1 MAVTQQQRQ
10 SQLFYAQDWRVIY
23 QAFSG
28 VNFTAYDFD
37 TIRAAMV
44 DYIRLTYPE
53 DFNDW
58 IESSEFVA
66 IIDLLAYLG
75 QSLAFR
81 VDLNTREN
89 FIETA
94 TRRESIIRL
103 ARMLSYNAPRAM
115 PSQGLLK
122 ITTAITNQD
131 LYDATGQNLKNV
143 PITWNDQNNAD
154 WLEQFILVINS
165 SLNSNNYFGNPVKS
179 GIVNNI
185 PTELYEMNT
194 NNNGSTVFPY
204 SGSVAGNNMDF
215 ELVNPDFSIAD
226 STSIATATSG
236 VFSERAPNP
245 RNSWYLI
252 YRSDGLGN
260 TSANTGFFLMF
271 KQGQQGYTDYQLDY
285 PVANRV
291 LDVNVNGINNI
302 DVWVQNV
309 DSQGNVLKD
318 WTTVSSVNGF
328 NVIYNSLNRNV
339 RDIYSVYTRDSQ
351 GQDQVSIRF
360 ADGNFGNV
368 PTGFIRV
375 TYRQSNGLAYQ
386 IRPVDMQ
393 NIPFAFNYNDNLNN
407 TFNLVL
413 SASLQT
419 TVANS
424 QLRASNQQIQ
434 LAASQNYY
442 TQDRMVTGEDYNVFP
457 LTNTQALKVKAVNR
471 TYSGQSR
478 FLNINDPTGTYQ
490 NIKLVSTDG
499 ILYDE
504 PGTNK
509 VEVSVANT
517 QNSLALV
524 TNYIQPMLNG
534 SQGQQRIAQELKDF
548 YYYYYPRA
556 NLQSQG
562 TTVWQT
568 ATSSSQISTG
578 ALYQSN
584 VAQVVGSNV
593 SVSSVFHVVAPGAI
607 FYANNTWC
615 EVTAVNQ
622 QGVGTNNGLLSTGQ
636 GAISITPPLI
646 ANTVG
651 YQPTEIITSW
661 NPLFNAQE
669 TQDIQT
675 ALDRKNKFGI
685 RYDYLNA
692 QWKVIT
698 SGNINPGAWS
708 LTNSGDTT
716 NTNRD
721 SSWLLLAAF
730 TGSTWTFTT
739 RAQRYVFESVR
750 DVRFLYNT
758 QYKTID
764 INTGDVKQDSITVL
778 DINTAPQ
785 DPTTATPPLAL
796 GDNYIWRI
804 LGQDIY
810 PDGYVDN
817 TKVYVSGENNP
828 LGLPLNPNQ
837 YDIIVDPEN
846 IAQRMIFWTLVP
858 TSDGYEY
865 WQPRVIPTSRIYTY
879 ANQLPP
885 ATDPNWSQGEVAY
898 VTTSAKF
905 YQWYR
910 RGASGELLDVTS
922 RWKMKI
928 GRRGLKWI
936 YDHYAPNEQRIDPA
950 IMNIVD
956 IYVLTSTYDTDLRNW
971 IATNAPASNEPQPP
985 TSEQLRSV
993 FSGLEAFKTMTDQII
1008 WHPVKYKVIFGSQ
1021 APQELQVRFKVIKAS
1036 GTTVTDNEVKSL
1048 VIGSVNEYFSLI
1060 NWDFGQS
1067 FFFTELA
1074 AYIHIRLAPVIA
1086 SVVITPLNTQA
1097 QFGDLF
1103 EIKSQPDEIFIS
1115 SARVTDVDIVQDFT
1129 NATLGITHG

>member
-23 QAFSG
+23 QAFTE
-28 VNFTAYDFD
+28 VNFAAYDFD
-37 TIRAAMV
+37 TIRAAMI

-81 VDLNTREN
+81 MDLNTREN

-122 ITTAITNQD
+122 ITTVISNQEI
-131 LYDATGQNLKNV
+131 YDATGQNLKNV

-179 GIVNNI
+179 GIVNGI
-185 PTELYEMNT
+185 ATELYEMNT
-194 NNNGSTVFPY
+194 TNNGSSVFPY
-204 SGSVAGNNMDF
+204 SASVAGNNIDF
-215 ELVNPDFSIAD
+215 ELVNPDFTIAD
-226 STSIATATSG
+226 SSSIATATSG
-236 VFSERAPNP
+236 IFYERAPNP
-245 RNSWYLI
+245 TNSWYII

-271 KQGQQGYTDYQLDY
+271 KQGQQGYTDFQLDY

-309 DSQGNVLKD
+309 DSQGNVLKT
-318 WTTVSSVNGF
+318 WTAVNSVNGF
-328 NVIYNSLNRNV
+328 NVIYNSLNKNI

-351 GQDQVSIRF
+351 GQDQISIRF
-360 ADGNFGNV
+360 ADGNFGSA

-393 NIPFAFNYNDNLNN
+393 NLPFAFTYSDNLNN
-407 TFNLVL
+407 TYNMVF

-457 LTNTQALKVKAVNR
+457 LTNTQALKVKAINR

-478 FLNINDPTGTYQ
+478 YLNINDPTGTYQ

-499 ILYDE
+499 ILYDDT
-504 PGTNK
+504 GTNRLQ
-509 VEVSVANT
+509 VSVANT
-517 QNSLALV
+517 QNSLALIA
-524 TNYIQPMLNG
+524 NYIQPMLAG
-534 SQGQQRIAQELKDF
+534 GQGQQRIAQELKDF
-548 YYYYYPRA
+548 YYYNYPRS

-562 TTVWQT
+562 TTTWQT
-568 ATSSSQISTG
+568 ATSSTQVSTG
-578 ALYQSN
+578 ALYQGN
-584 VAQVVGSNV
+584 VAQTVGSNV
-593 SVSSVFHVVAPGAI
+593 SVSSVFHVVTPGAL
-607 FYANNTWC
+607 FFANNTWC

-622 QGVGTNNGLLSTGQ
+622 EGIGTDNGLLSTGQ
-636 GAISITPPLI
+636 GAISITPPLL

-651 YQPTEIITSW
+651 YQPTSIIPSW
-661 NPLFNAQE
+661 NPLFNTTE
-669 TQDIQT
+669 TQEIQT
-675 ALDRKNKFGI
+675 ALDKKNSFGI

-692 QWKVIT
+692 EWKIIT
-698 SGNINPGAWS
+698 SGNINPGPWS
-708 LTNSGDTT
+708 LTHSGDTT

-721 SSWLLLAAF
+721 SSWLLLA
-730 TGSTWTFTT
+730 TYSGTTWTFIA
-739 RAQRYVFESVR
+739 RAQRYIFESVR

-758 QYKTID
+758 QYKTVD
-764 INTGDVKQDSITVL
+764 INTGAVKQDSITVL

-785 DPTTATPPLAL
+785 DPAVTTPAPAL
-796 GDNYIWRI
+796 GKNYIWRI

-817 TKVYVSGENNP
+817 TKVYVTGETNP
-828 LGLPLNPNQ
+828 LGLPLDPNQ

-846 IAQRMIFWTLVP
+846 IAQRMLFWTLVP
-858 TSDGYEY
+858 SSDGYEY
-865 WQPRVIPTSRIYTY
+865 WQPRIIPESRIYTY
-879 ANQLPP
+879 ANQRPP
-885 ATDPNWSQGEVAY
+885 ANDPNWIQGEVCY
-898 VTTSAKF
+898 IITSAKF
-905 YQWYR
+905 YRWYR
-910 RGASGELLDVTS
+910 KGTTGDFQDVTAQ
-922 RWKMKI
+922 WQMKI
-928 GRRGLKWI
+928 GRKGLRWI

-956 IYVLTSTYDTDLRNW
+956 IYVLTSTYNTDLRNW
-971 IATNAPASNEPQPP
+971 IATNAPSSAEPEPP

-993 FSGLEAFKTMTDQII
+993 FAGLEAYKTMTDQII

-1021 APQELQVRFKVIKAS
+1021 APQELQVRFKVVKAF
-1036 GTTVTDNEVKSL
+1036 GTTITDNEVKSQ
-1048 VIGSVNEYFSLI
+1048 VIGAVNEYFSLI

-1086 SVVITPLNTQA
+1086 SVVISPLNTQA

-1103 EIKSQPDEIFIS
+1103 EIKCQPDEIFIS
-1115 SARVTDVDIVQDFT
+1115 SARVTDVDIVQDLT
-1129 NATLGITHG
+1129 DATLGITHG

>member
-1 MAVTQQQRQ
+1 
-10 SQLFYAQDWRVIY
+10 
-23 QAFSG
+23 
-28 VNFTAYDFD
+28 
-37 TIRAAMV
+37 
-44 DYIRLTYPE
+44 
-53 DFNDW
+53 
-58 IESSEFVA
+58 
-66 IIDLLAYLG
+66 
-75 QSLAFR
+75 
-81 VDLNTREN
+81 
-89 FIETA
+89 
-94 TRRESIIRL
+94 
-103 ARMLSYNAPRAM
+103 
-115 PSQGLLK
+115 
-122 ITTAITNQD
+122 
-131 LYDATGQNLKNV
+131 
-143 PITWNDQNNAD
+143 
-154 WLEQFILVINS
+154 
-165 SLNSNNYFGNPVKS
+165 
-179 GIVNNI
+179 
-185 PTELYEMNT
+185 
-194 NNNGSTVFPY
+194 
-204 SGSVAGNNMDF
+204 
-215 ELVNPDFSIAD
+215 
-226 STSIATATSG
+226 
-236 VFSERAPNP
+236 
-245 RNSWYLI
+245 
-252 YRSDGLGN
+252 
-260 TSANTGFFLMF
+260 
-271 KQGQQGYTDYQLDY
+271 
-285 PVANRV
+285 
-291 LDVNVNGINNI
+291 
-302 DVWVQNV
+302 
-309 DSQGNVLKD
+309 
-318 WTTVSSVNGF
+318 
-328 NVIYNSLNRNV
+328 
-339 RDIYSVYTRDSQ
+339 
-351 GQDQVSIRF
+351 
-360 ADGNFGNV
+360 
-368 PTGFIRV
+368 
-375 TYRQSNGLAYQ
+375 
-386 IRPVDMQ
+386 
-393 NIPFAFNYNDNLNN
+393 
-407 TFNLVL
+407 
-413 SASLQT
+413 
-419 TVANS
+419 
-424 QLRASNQQIQ
+424 
-434 LAASQNYY
+434 
-442 TQDRMVTGEDYNVFP
+442 MVTGEDYNVFP

-517 QNSLALV
+517 QNSLALI
-524 TNYIQPMLNG
+524 TNYIQPMLTG
-534 SQGQQRIAQELKDF
+534 SQGQQRVAQEVKDF

-578 ALYQSN
+578 ALYQGN
-584 VAQVVGSNV
+584 VAQTVGSNV
-593 SVSSVFHVVAPGAI
+593 SVSSVFHVVAPGAL

-646 ANTVG
+646 ANTIG
-651 YQPTEIITSW
+651 YQPTEIIASW

-669 TQDIQT
+669 TSDIQT

-730 TGSTWTFTT
+730 TGSTWTFTA

-785 DPTTATPPLAL
+785 DPTTTTPAPAL
-796 GDNYIWRI
+796 GANYIWRI

-846 IAQRMIFWTLVP
+846 IAERMIFWTLVP

-885 ATDPNWSQGEVAY
+885 ASDPLWSQGEVAY
-898 VTTSAKF
+898 VMTTGQF
-905 YQWYR
+905 YQWIR
-910 RGASGELLDVTS
+910 RGPSGELLLVTNS
-922 RWKMKI
+922 WKMKI

-971 IATNAPASNEPQPP
+971 IATNAPASAEPQAP

-1008 WHPVKYKVIFGSQ
+1008 WHPVKYKVIFGNQ

-1103 EIKSQPDEIFIS
+1103 EIKCQPDEIFIS
-1115 SARVTDVDIVQDFT
+1115 SARVTNVDIVQDFT

>member
-1 MAVTQQQRQ
+1 MK
-10 SQLFYAQDWRVIY
+10 
-23 QAFSG
+23 SG
-28 VNFTAYDFD
+28 VVN
-37 TIRAAMV
+37 
-44 DYIRLTYPE
+44 
-53 DFNDW
+53 
-58 IESSEFVA
+58 
-66 IIDLLAYLG
+66 
-75 QSLAFR
+75 
-81 VDLNTREN
+81 
-89 FIETA
+89 
-94 TRRESIIRL
+94 
-103 ARMLSYNAPRAM
+103 
-115 PSQGLLK
+115 
-122 ITTAITNQD
+122 
-131 LYDATGQNLKNV
+131 
-143 PITWNDQNNAD
+143 
-154 WLEQFILVINS
+154 
-165 SLNSNNYFGNPVKS
+165 
-179 GIVNNI
+179 GIA
-185 PTELYEMNT
+185 TELYEINT
-194 NNNGSTVFPY
+194 NNNGSSVFPY
-204 SGSVAGNNMDF
+204 NSSVAGSSMDF
-215 ELVNPDFSIAD
+215 ELVNPDFTIAD
-226 STSIATATSG
+226 SSSIATATSG
-236 VFSERAPNP
+236 TFFERAPNP
-245 RNSWYLI
+245 LNSWYLV

-260 TSANTGFFLMF
+260 TSSNTGFFLMF
-271 KQGQQGYTDYQLDY
+271 KQGLLGFTDFQLDY

-291 LDVNVNGINNI
+291 LDVGVNGINNI
-302 DVWVQNV
+302 DVWVQTV
-309 DSQGNVLKD
+309 DSQGNVTKD
-318 WTTVSSVNGF
+318 WTSVSSVNGF
-328 NVIYNSLNRNV
+328 NVIYNSLNRNI

-351 GQDQVSIRF
+351 GQDQISIRF
-360 ADGNFGNV
+360 ADGNFGSV

-393 NIPFAFNYNDNLNN
+393 NMSFAFTYNDNLNN
-407 TFNLVL
+407 SYNLVL
-413 SASLQT
+413 TASLQT

-442 TQDRMVTGEDYNVFP
+442 TQDRMVTGEDYNIFP
-457 LTNTQALKVKAVNR
+457 LTNTQALKVKAINR

-499 ILYDE
+499 ILYDDV
-504 PGTNK
+504 GTNQ
-509 VEVSVANT
+509 VQVSVANT

-524 TNYIQPMLNG
+524 SNYIQPMLQG
-534 SQGQQRIAQELKDF
+534 SQGQQRIAQELRDF
-548 YYYYYPRA
+548 YYSRYPRS

-568 ATSSSQISTG
+568 ATSSSQTSTG
-578 ALYQSN
+578 ALYQAN
-584 VAQVVGSNV
+584 VAQTVGSNV
-593 SVSSVFHVVAPGAI
+593 SISSVFHVVAPGAL
-607 FYANNTWC
+607 FYVNNTWC
-615 EVTAVNQ
+615 QVTAVNQ
-622 QGVGTNNGLLSTGQ
+622 QGAGINNTGLLSTSQ
-636 GAISITPPLI
+636 GAISIAPPLA
-646 ANTVG
+646 ANIVG
-651 YQPTEIITSW
+651 YTPTEIVPSW
-661 NPLFNAQE
+661 NPLFNTTE

-675 ALDRKNKFGI
+675 ALDRKNRFGI

-692 QWKVIT
+692 QWKTIT
-698 SGNINPGAWS
+698 SGNINPGAWN

-721 SSWLLLAAF
+721 SSWLLLA
-730 TGSTWTFTT
+730 TYSGTTWTFIT
-739 RAQRYVFESVR
+739 RAQRYTFESVR

-785 DPTTATPPLAL
+785 DPTVTTPAL
-796 GDNYIWRI
+796 SLGQNYIWRI

-858 TSDGYEY
+858 SSDGYEY
-865 WQPRVIPTSRIYTY
+865 WQPRNIPTTRIYTF

-885 ATDPNWSQGEVAY
+885 ASDPNWIQGEIAY
-898 VTTSAKF
+898 VITSGKF
-905 YQWYR
+905 YRWTKK
-910 RGASGELLDVTS
+910 GAGGELTDVTTT
-922 RWKMKI
+922 WKTKI

-956 IYVLTSTYDTDLRNW
+956 IYILTSTYDSDLRNW
-971 IATNAPASNEPQPP
+971 VATNAAANTQPTPP

-993 FSGLEAFKTMTDQII
+993 FSGLEAYKTMTDQIV

-1021 APQELQVRFKVIKAS
+1021 APQELQVRFKVIKAA
-1036 GTTVTDNEVKSL
+1036 GTSVTDNEVKSQ
-1048 VIGSVNEYFSLI
+1048 VIGALTEYFSLI

-1103 EIKSQPDEIFIS
+1103 EIKCQPDEIFIS

-1129 NATLGITHG
+1129 NATLGTTHG

>member
-23 QAFSG
+23 QAFTE
-28 VNFTAYDFD
+28 VNFAAYDFD

-81 VDLNTREN
+81 MDLNTREN

-122 ITTAITNQD
+122 ITTVITNQD

-154 WLEQFILVINS
+154 WLEQFILVVNS

-179 GIVNNI
+179 GIVNGI

-194 NNNGSTVFPY
+194 DNNGSTVFPY
-204 SGSVAGNNMDF
+204 TSSVAGNNMDF
-215 ELVNPDFSIAD
+215 ELVNPDFTIAD

-236 VFSERAPNP
+236 VFYERAPNP
-245 RNSWYLI
+245 QNSWYII

-271 KQGQQGYTDYQLDY
+271 KQGQQAFTDYQLDY

-318 WTTVSSVNGF
+318 WTAVSSVNGF
-328 NVIYNSLNRNV
+328 NVIYNSLNKDV
-339 RDIYSVYTRDSQ
+339 RDIYSVYTRDNQ
-351 GQDQVSIRF
+351 GQDQISIRF

-393 NIPFAFNYNDNLNN
+393 NINFAFNYSDNLNN
-407 TFNLVL
+407 TFNLVM

-499 ILYDE
+499 ILYDDT
-504 PGTNK
+504 GSNRI
-509 VEVSVANT
+509 EVSVANN

-524 TNYIQPMLNG
+524 ANYLQPMLTG
-534 SQGQQRIAQELKDF
+534 SQGQQRIAQEVRDF

-562 TTVWQT
+562 TTTWTT

-578 ALYQSN
+578 ALYQGN
-584 VAQVVGSNV
+584 VAQAVGSNV
-593 SVSSVFHVVAPGAI
+593 AISSVFHIVTPGAL
-607 FYANNTWC
+607 FNVDNTWY

-622 QGVGTNNGLLSTGQ
+622 QGQGTNNGLLSTGQ
-636 GAISITPPLI
+636 GAISITPPLV
-646 ANTVG
+646 ANSLG
-651 YQPTEIITSW
+651 YQPGDIIASW
-661 NPLFNAQE
+661 NPLFNTQE
-669 TQDIQT
+669 TQDIT
-675 ALDRKNKFGI
+675 NALDRKNNFGL

-692 QWKVIT
+692 AWKVIT

-708 LTNSGDTT
+708 LAYSGDTT

-721 SSWLLLAAF
+721 SSWLLLASF
-730 TGSTWTFTT
+730 TGSTWTFTA
-739 RAQRYVFESVR
+739 RAQRYIFESVR

-758 QYKTID
+758 QYKTVD
-764 INTGDVKQDSITVL
+764 INTGEVKQDSITIL
-778 DINTAPQ
+778 DINSAPQ
-785 DPTTATPPLAL
+785 DPAVTTPAPAL
-796 GDNYIWRI
+796 GTDYLWRI

-817 TKVYVSGENNP
+817 TKVYVSSENNP
-828 LGLPLNPNQ
+828 LGLPLDPNQ
-837 YDIIVDPEN
+837 YNTIVDPQD
-846 IAQRMIFWTLVP
+846 IAQRMIFWTLIP
-858 TSDGYEY
+858 NSDGYEY

-879 ANQLPP
+879 ANQVP
-885 ATDPNWSQGEVAY
+885 ADNDPAWVQGEIAY
-898 VTTSAKF
+898 VITTEKF
-905 YQWYR
+905 YRWVR
-910 RGASGELLDVTS
+910 KGSSGEKQDVTS

-928 GRRGLKWI
+928 GRRDLKWI
-936 YDHYAPNEQRIDPA
+936 YNHYAPNEQRIDPA

-956 IYVLTSTYDTDLRNW
+956 IYVLTNTYDTDLRNW
-971 IATNAPASNEPQPP
+971 IATNAPASAQPQPP

-993 FSGLEAFKTMTDQII
+993 LVGLEAFKTMTDQII
-1008 WHPVKYKVIFGSQ
+1008 WHPVRYKVIFGSQ

-1103 EIKSQPDEIFIS
+1103 EIKCQPDEIFIS